1 MGRISCGIVLIVV
14 ALAGSRVVNAQTHA
28 IGPIGT
34 YDGAPL
40 TLTEAVETAVARN
53 PDVAALRR
61 QLDVLKLRPGQER
74 SLPPPMFEAQV
85 WQWPV
90 NSLNPRKSNFF
101 MPMGTQDFPAR
112 GKRESRAALAEKDVA
127 LGETDIAMR
136 ERDVAALVKQSYV
149 DLAVSRKAIE
159 IHLAGADILRQL
171 ADVSQAKYAAG
182 RISQQ
187 DVLKN
192 VVELSKLHDDLIGLE
207 EVSQLATARL
217 NVLLQRPIDTSI
229 GPLDDPHEQT
239 LDASVEQLQIVALL
253 EKPELKSL
261 QQQVERA
268 QAELAVA
275 QHDYKP
281 DYSLQG
287 GYMLMPNQTDGLMAK
302 VGITWTRAPWARG
315 KVDLRV
321 QEMTAAIEAAKARQA
336 AAESDM
342 RLAIQE
348 AYIRA
353 KGAER
358 RAALLRTTILPQ
370 SQQTFD
376 VSRVGY
382 QSNQVDFLAILENQ
396 RMLLDS
402 QLEYFAALGDFQHAI
417 ADLERVVGAGISPG
431 MLRHVPGQAVG
442 Q

>member
-1 MGRISCGIVLIVV
+1 MTM
-14 ALAGSRVVNAQTHA
+14 AT
-28 IGPIGT
+28 
-34 YDGAPL
+34 
-40 TLTEAVETAVARN
+40 
-53 PDVAALRR
+53 
-61 QLDVLKLRPGQER
+61 QE
-74 SLPPPMFEAQV
+74 
-85 WQWPV
+85 
-90 NSLNPRKSNFF
+90 
-101 MPMGTQDFPAR
+101 FPAR
-112 GKRESRAALAEKDVA
+112 GKRESRVALAEKDVA

-136 ERDVAALVKQSYV
+136 QRDVAAMVKQTYT
-149 DLAVSRKAIE
+149 DLSVSRKAIE
-159 IHLAGADILRQL
+159 IHHAGVDILRQL
-171 ADVSQAKYAAG
+171 ADVSQAKYATG

-187 DVLKN
+187 DVLKS

-207 EVSQLATARL
+207 QETQIATARL
-217 NVLLQRPIDTSI
+217 NVLLQRPIDTPI
-229 GPLDDPHEQT
+229 GALDDPHEEM
-239 LDASVEQLQIVALL
+239 LNASVDQLLIIAVL

-261 QQQVERA
+261 RQQVERA
-268 QAELAVA
+268 EAELAVA
-275 QHDYKP
+275 QQEYKP

-315 KVDLRV
+315 KLDLRV
-321 QEMTAAIEAAKARQA
+321 QEMTAAIEAAKAREA

-342 RLAIQE
+342 RLSIQE

-353 KGAER
+353 KGAEH

-382 QSNQVDFLAILENQ
+382 QSNQVDFLAMLENQ

-402 QLEYFAALGDFQHAI
+402 QLEYYRALGDFQRAV
-417 ADLERVVGAGISPG
+417 ADLERVVGADIRPG
-431 MLRHVPGQAVG
+431 LLMTVSDQVVG